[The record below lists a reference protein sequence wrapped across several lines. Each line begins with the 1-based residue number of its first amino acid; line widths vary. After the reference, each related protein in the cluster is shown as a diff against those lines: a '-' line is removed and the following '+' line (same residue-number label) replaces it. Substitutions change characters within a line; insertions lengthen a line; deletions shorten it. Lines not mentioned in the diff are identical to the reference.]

1 MLREVSAERFC
12 PEALK
17 EEIRASD
24 SNQGSLVRVFA
35 EGKEGPSLWFF
46 SLRNTP
52 LWLGRAERLGFGVE
66 GWWRRRWLR
75 CIGRSKLTQIVE
87 FLFPGG
93 KPNGSRRTDTVPA
106 GALEKKCQGLIHEI
120 GGYGEEWDG

>member
-1 MLREVSAERFC
+1 MLRNVSAERFC

-35 EGKEGPSLWFF
+35 EGKEGSSLWFF

-52 LWLGRAERLGFGVE
+52 HDWVGLSDLGLVWKVGGGGAGCDALG
-66 GWWRRRWLR
+66 
-75 CIGRSKLTQIVE
+75 GR
-87 FLFPGG
+87 
-93 KPNGSRRTDTVPA
+93 N
-106 GALEKKCQGLIHEI
+106 
-120 GGYGEEWDG
+120 